1 MLNYSIIE
9 NSLNIKLECLSKQS
23 LEYKD
28 LISNT
33 LKEQKTTQVDKKQ
46 SIAKL
51 HALLE
56 NQNLECIHGGK
67 VILKSNKGKTFKDDG
82 VPIMLESD
90 LLNSS
95 IVACPNTIAGVS
107 VPCTKVVNVKGSLSQ
122 KKVNNEYVI
131 LQELISAC
139 KTDKGFALKVS
150 FTPTKFKFDHSF
162 DPKEGLGE
170 QSKNQIEL
178 KEPII
183 RLHYKSDRFQ
193 KDNLP
198 IYNLLI
204 NNEKKEQ
211 NKALNEFNI
220 DLKDLKDIEDINIL
234 NQFKQDFS
242 KDYEFKELNL
252 SFDTN
257 LIKLYFIIPKNIAK
271 VYKSAYKE
279 FKNKDLG
286 AGYFTQLH
294 EYDKIIKNSLEDN
307 KELNEY
313 HFSFLTPAKM
323 QKIDFE
329 IAKGLDEWLDN
340 ENVCCF
346 NVYIKDYFNANNKD
360 MLISDNIK
368 DDTNT
373 TQAHTN
379 ENYNNTQEIIPDNV
393 IRIQTQDGSGEFIEI
408 IFDELKEW
416 EKSSSGAI
424 KPLFIPLEGIVE
436 DISNSLENVSIIGDA
451 LAMLGAVKNPKN
463 AKNIIK
469 KKSKYATKQEAIDVL
484 KNKYNLKTS
493 KELNKMGYKQFIEN
507 NNVYIAK
514 DNKQIKEIWDE
525 ITKDATILPDKGN
538 GIKMRKLDDQTIIQY
553 KKASKSGGETIE
565 INSNKPRGNLR
576 TIHIENGV
584 KNEV

>member
-46 SIAKL
+46 AIAKL

-211 NKALNEFNI
+211 DKALNEFNI
-220 DLKDLKDIEDINIL
+220 DLKDLKDLKDIEDLNIL

-279 FKNKDLG
+279 FENKDLG

-294 EYDKIIKNSLEDN
+294 EYDKIIKNALEDN

-313 HFSFLTPAKM
+313 HFSFLAPAKM
-323 QKIDFE
+323 QNLKLQ
-329 IAKGLDEWLDN
+329 IAQGLDEILED
-340 ENVCCF
+340 EDRKQELYVCKF
-346 NVYIKDYFNANNKD
+346 VVVNGV
-360 MLISDNIK
+360 S
-368 DDTNT
+368 
-373 TQAHTN
+373 
-379 ENYNNTQEIIPDNV
+379 ENNTQEIIPDNV

-408 IFDELKEW
+408 VFDDLEEW
-416 EKSSSGAI
+416 RNKSSGAI
-424 KPLFIPLEGIVE
+424 KPLFTPLEGIVE

-469 KKSKYATKQEAIDVL
+469 KKSKYATKKEVIEVL

-507 NNVYIAK
+507 NNVYIVK
-514 DNKQIKEIWDE
+514 DNKQIKEIWED
-525 ITKDATILPDKGN
+525 ITKDTTILPDAGN
-538 GIKMRKLDDQTIIQY
+538 GIKMRKLDDGTIIRLR
-553 KKASKSGGETIE
+553 KTSDSGGSAID
-565 INSNKPRGNLR
+565 IGNKKPNNV
-576 TIHIENGV
+576 IHNKAKEDGDW
-584 KNEV
+584 